1 MEKFYM
7 WCFYNFHVF
16 FPAWS
21 VTVNWAENHVYA
33 ILASELT
40 VGFPENSGIEEQMTS
55 VEL

>member
-40 VGFPENSGIEEQMTS
+40 VGLPENSGIEEQMTS